1 MKYWQKERN
10 YRKNANHDGSF
21 TYIITIDGKEIKVNE
36 EVYKAYSGA
45 DRRER
50 YLYEREKGLLLSLDR
65 LEEDKLPFNCLLDR
79 PSESAEDV
87 ILAQIE
93 SERLRAA
100 LDSLSPEDRQLID
113 ALVLGGMTEREYAVR
128 IGMSQKGV
136 NKRKHKVLQKIFSFL
151 VLK

>member
-10 YRKNANHDGSF
+10 YRKIANHDGSF
-21 TYIITIDGKEIKVNE
+21 TYIITIDGEEIGVNE
-36 EVYKAYSGA
+36 EVYKAYSSA

-50 YLYEREKGLLLSLDR
+50 YLYEREEGLLLSLER
-65 LEEDKLPFNCLLDR
+65 LEEDKVPLDSLLDKH
-79 PSESAEDV
+79 PVSAEDV

-93 SERLRAA
+93 SERLQAA
-100 LDSLSPEDRQLID
+100 LDSLSLKDRQLID
-113 ALVLGGMTEREYAVR
+113 ALVLGGVTEREYAAR

-136 NKRKHKVLQKIFSFL
+136 NKRKYKVLQKILSFL